1 MRCHRV
7 VGFAVGT
14 GLLAVACAP
23 RRTGGRSVARE
34 LVEQGRYAHV
44 GPLSMLRKRDDE
56 AIDRAIELAGLGRFE
71 HRDVDTLS
79 GGERRAPGSFSLW
92 PRTHRCWWSA
102 SRPFISTSAPS
113 GRCSNS

>member
-14 GLLAVACAP
+14 GHLAVACAP

-56 AIDRAIELAGLGRFE
+56 AIDRAIELAGLGRVE
-71 HRDVDTLS
+71 HRAVDTLS
-79 GGERRAPGSFSLW
+79 GGERQRAWFVLALAQDTPLLVVGEPTIHLDVGAQW
-92 PRTHRCWWSA
+92 
-102 SRPFISTSAPS
+102 
-113 GRCSNS
+113 

>member
-1 MRCHRV
+1 MRCVRV
-7 VGFAVGT
+7 VGFAVWT
-14 GLLAVACAP
+14 GLLAVAGAP

-44 GPLSMLRKRDDE
+44 GPLGMLRKRDDE

-79 GGERRAPGSFSLW
+79 GANDSAPGSFSLW
-92 PRTHRCWWSA
+92 PRTHRCWCPT
-102 SRPFISTSAPS
+102 SRPLISTSARS
-113 GRCSNS
+113 GRCANP